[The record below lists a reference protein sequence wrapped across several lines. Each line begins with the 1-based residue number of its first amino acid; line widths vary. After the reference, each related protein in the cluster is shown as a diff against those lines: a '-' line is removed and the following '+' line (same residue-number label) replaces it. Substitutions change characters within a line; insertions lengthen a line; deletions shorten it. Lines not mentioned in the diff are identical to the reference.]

1 MTDSTPGRVYLGL
14 RNIRREL
21 KRYTGGTDG
30 LAKCFAEDLKILKS
44 ELGWFPAAWAD
55 WAGDAVDP
63 PSEPQWAP

>member
-21 KRYTGGTDG
+21 KKYTVGTGG
-30 LAKCFAEDLKILKS
+30 LAECFAEDLKLLKS
-44 ELGWFPAAWAD
+44 ELGRFPDAWAD

-63 PSEPQWAP
+63 PGEPHWAR